1 MSKYKFPL
9 WIAIFLGSVLLAGA
23 VLANGTTSI
32 ERYVIG
38 GGGGHAEAGGVML
51 DGTFGQPVVGIASN
65 SSDELCSGFWCGV
78 GVEYAVYLPLV
89 LKTTS

>member
-32 ERYVIG
+32 ERHVIG

-51 DGTFGQPVVGIASN
+51 DGAFGQPVVGIASN